1 MNKSK
6 WDINKVE
13 AKATKFGTGAH
24 ITLPKTW
31 LKKVVVAVTKDT
43 WEEYSMA

>member
-6 WDINKVE
+6 WNINKVE
-13 AKATKFGTGAH
+13 AKATNFGTGAH

-31 LKKVVVAVTKDT
+31 LKKMVGSPWDLR
-43 WEEYSMA
+43 

>member
-1 MNKSK
+1 LNRSK
-6 WDINKVE
+6 WNINEVE

-31 LKKVVVAVTKDT
+31 KKMVIAVTKDA
-43 WEEYSMA
+43 WEELQQK

>member
-1 MNKSK
+1 LNRSK

-13 AKATKFGTGAH
+13 AKATKFGTGSH

-43 WEEYSMA
+43 WEKLQQK

>member
-1 MNKSK
+1 MNRRK

-13 AKATKFGTGAH
+13 AKATEFGTGTH

-31 LKKVVVAVTKDT
+31 LKKVVVAVAKDT
-43 WEEYSMA
+43 WEELQQK

>member
-1 MNKSK
+1 MTIEQK
-6 WDINKVE
+6 WNINKVE

-31 LKKVVVAVTKDT
+31 LKK
-43 WEEYSMA
+43 MAGSP